1 MTGHG
6 SRVAGHLIVGALLLG
21 APCVL
26 HAQDS
31 TPPSPALTQ
40 AHERILADSTQRL
53 SAQAPQRPTVRL
65 TFTGDIN
72 LGTSFLPNGVPP
84 DTQAS
89 AFARVDSLLRGDLVI
104 GNFEGVLSDTL
115 PAAKC
120 GGKSN
125 CYEFRTP
132 HRMAPRLV
140 DAGFTH
146 LNLANNQV
154 VDITALKDLQ
164 NIQSLD
170 LSGNKVATVSW
181 ARFGKVAQVAAFAVA
196 AAIVVVIG
204 MVFFRADP
212 PANGANPPPT
222 TNVQSSPAAPVQ

>member
-1 MTGHG
+1 MR
-6 SRVAGHLIVGALLLG
+6 RVGYWVLSVGALLAG
-21 APCVL
+21 APSFLC
-26 HAQDS
+26 AQDS
-31 TPPSPALTQ
+31 TPPSPALIE
-40 AHERILADSTQRL
+40 AHARLLADSLARANAPMRQR
-53 SAQAPQRPTVRL
+53 VRL

-132 HRMAPRLV
+132 HRFP
-140 DAGFTH
+140 
-146 LNLANNQV
+146 
-154 VDITALKDLQ
+154 
-164 NIQSLD
+164 
-170 LSGNKVATVSW
+170 
-181 ARFGKVAQVAAFAVA
+181 
-196 AAIVVVIG
+196 
-204 MVFFRADP
+204 
-212 PANGANPPPT
+212 
-222 TNVQSSPAAPVQ
+222 